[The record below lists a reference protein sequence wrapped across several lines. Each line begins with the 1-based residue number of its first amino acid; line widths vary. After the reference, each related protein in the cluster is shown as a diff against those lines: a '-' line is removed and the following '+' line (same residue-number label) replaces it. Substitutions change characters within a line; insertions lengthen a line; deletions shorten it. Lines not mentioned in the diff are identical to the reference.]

1 VAESQGD
8 TLFVLKGDT
17 PDGLALGD
25 ELANEVTSLE
35 IPDLDATVASTT
47 DDTGVVELQACN
59 TIIMSCEAVD
69 GAHLLEGPDADGSVR
84 ATGHEG
90 VSTHLQLADKA
101 SVALQ
106 DGEALAGD
114 RVSDVF
120 GKAEERAC
128 NSRGAGIPDTDVG
141 VEASSDDTV
150 AIEGDGVD
158 LAEVTLEG
166 LDAATSVDVPDLG
179 RGVVASGDDNVAL
192 DLEATDTSSV
202 ADEDMAANAVANVP
216 DTKGG
221 IPRA

>member
-25 ELANEVTSLE
+25 ELADEVTGLE

-47 DDTGVVELQACN
+47 DDTGVVELQAGN

-106 DGEALAGD
+106 DGEALAGE

-120 GKAEERAC
+120 ENAGRAC
-128 NSRGAGIPDTDVG
+128 NSRGAGVPDTDVG

-192 DLEATDTSSV
+192 DLKATDTSSV

-216 DTKGG
+216 DTKGS